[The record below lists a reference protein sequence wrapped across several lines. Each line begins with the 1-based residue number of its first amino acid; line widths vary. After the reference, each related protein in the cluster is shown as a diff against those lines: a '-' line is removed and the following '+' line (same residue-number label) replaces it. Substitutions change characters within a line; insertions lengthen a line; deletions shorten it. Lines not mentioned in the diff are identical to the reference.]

1 MGVLDDGEKVVAP
14 DATTWRTWLE
24 ANHETSKGAWLVRGR
39 PGFTHLHVEYENAIM
54 QALCFGWID
63 GPVRVFDEET
73 SGLWFSPR
81 KPMSGWAATNKAR
94 VKKLEAEGLFAPAG
108 LKAIEVAKANGSWE
122 MLDDAEALRESPE
135 LTAALDA
142 EPEARKNWD
151 AFPPSARKFG
161 LMSIAM
167 ARKPETKAARIAK
180 IVSDAREN
188 KRP

>member
-1 MGVLDDGEKVVAP
+1 MGVLDDGEKVHAP
-14 DATTWRTWLE
+14 DATTWRSWLE
-24 ANHETSKGAWLVRGR
+24 ANHDTSKGAWLLRGR
-39 PGFTHLHVEYENAIM
+39 PGFGDRHVPYEDAIL

-73 SGLWFSPR
+73 SGLWFAPR

-94 VKKLEAEGLFAPAG
+94 VIKLEKEGLFAPAG
-108 LKAIEVAKANGSWE
+108 LRAIEVAKANGSWTL
-122 MLDDAEALRESPE
+122 LDDAEALIESEE

-142 EPEARKNWD
+142 VPAARRNWD

-161 LMSIAM
+161 LTAIAM
-167 ARKPETKAARIAK
+167 ARRPETKAARIDK
-180 IVSDAREN
+180 IVTDAAEG